1 MRGSILNDIRQSVQ
15 LLWKVLPKMFLGSAT
30 RWRKIECA
38 AVCWK
43 RSVIDHRSVI
53 QSQSPHNLNEHREL
67 KAVII
72 MDKISMMSNLWKV
85 ITFITTD

>member
-38 AVCWK
+38 A
-43 RSVIDHRSVI
+43 
-53 QSQSPHNLNEHREL
+53 HNLNEHREL